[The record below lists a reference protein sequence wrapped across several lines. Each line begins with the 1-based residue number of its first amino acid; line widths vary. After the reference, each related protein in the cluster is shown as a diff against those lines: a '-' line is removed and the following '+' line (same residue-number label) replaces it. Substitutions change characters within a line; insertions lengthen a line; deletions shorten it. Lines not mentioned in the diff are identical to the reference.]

1 MTERLSYGSGNRK
14 TMTITSVYG
23 LLFASFLCPIL
34 LTGCYRDNEESLYPK
49 ATYPGGVGCDT
60 VNISYDRT
68 VKYIF
73 QRNCAIPGCHASSAA
88 TGGYTLDNY
97 VGVRSVVLSGR
108 IIGAITHAPGYVHM
122 PKNGTKLDDCQL
134 GQIRSWINQG
144 AQNN

>member
-1 MTERLSYGSGNRK
+1 MTDSPLYNTRNRK
-14 TMTITSVYG
+14 TSVAVRG
-23 LLFASFLCPIL
+23 VRLLCVLFSFAVLVC
-34 LTGCYRDNEESLYPK
+34 GCYRDNEESLYPK
-49 ATYPGGVGCDT
+49 AAYAGGVGCDT

-73 QRNCAIPGCHASSAA
+73 QRNCAIPGCHASGSA

-97 VGVRSVVLSGR
+97 AGVRSVVLSGR

-134 GQIRSWINQG
+134 GQIISWINQG